1 MAKSRRYNDIKVGLN
16 DADRDRLN
24 EHARQQGLTQSEA
37 ARDGIRWYLD
47 HLENAVYDKR
57 ESEVAQAIRY
67 ATEQLVMAIKN
78 GVERVCKML
87 ARQGATIGTLY
98 ELSWMTLP
106 DDENARAVFQEAIEA
121 SKRKM
126 RKYVQ
131 KDEAE
136 IAEAMMKI
144 LEK

>member
-1 MAKSRRYNDIKVGLN
+1 MD
-16 DADRDRLN
+16 
-24 EHARQQGLTQSEA
+24 
-37 ARDGIRWYLD
+37 
-47 HLENAVYDKR
+47 NAEYDKR

-67 ATEQLVMAIKN
+67 ATEQIVMAIKN